1 MSNLKTALVTG
12 SSSGIGEGIAL
23 SLLKK
28 GYRVIMHGIE
38 NESDVAPVINNAKKH
53 GDVVGYYNFDLSNV
67 HAIENFV
74 KNINARGIT
83 VDVLVNNAGMQYVAP
98 IQDFPKE
105 KWDTLLAV
113 NLSSAFYLIKAFLPN
128 MQKNGWGRVI
138 NIASAHGLVASANK
152 SPYVASKHGLIGL
165 TKAVALEN
173 AGNGVTCNAIC
184 PGWVLTPL
192 VQKQIEKRANA
203 QGVSIEQAELDLL
216 KEKQPSGQFVT
227 PEEVGDF
234 ATFLCTDSASQI
246 NGASLSIDGGWVAQ

>member
-203 QGVSIEQAELDLL
+203 QGITIEQAELDLL

-234 ATFLCTDSASQI
+234 ATFLCTDSARQI

>member
-1 MSNLKTALVTG
+1 MSNKKTALVTG
-12 SSSGIGEGIAL
+12 SSSGIGEGIAKV
-23 SLLKK
+23 LLQK
-28 GYRVIMHGIE
+28 GYRVIMHGM
-38 NESDVAPVINNAKKH
+38 ESEPDVAHIINDAKKY
-53 GDVVGYYNFDLSNV
+53 GEVVGYYSFDLSNV
-67 HAIENFV
+67 HAIENFY
-74 KNINARGIT
+74 KNINARGIQ

-98 IQDFPKE
+98 VQDFPKE

-113 NLSSAFYLIKAFLPN
+113 NLSSAFHLMRLMLPN

-152 SPYVASKHGLIGL
+152 SAYVASKHGLIGL
-165 TKAVALEN
+165 TKASALEN

-203 QGVSIEQAELDLL
+203 QGITVEQAEVDLL
-216 KEKQPSGQFVT
+216 KEKQPSEQFVT
-227 PEEVGDF
+227 PEQVGEF
-234 ATFLCTDSASQI
+234 VAFLCTDAANQI